1 MNSLVGHAT
10 LSDSTDNVAL
20 AAKPARALQ
29 DQPLFWFAPALALLL
44 VVTLYPLG
52 YVIWMSFQKTRY
64 YELAGYV
71 GLENYTYVFSSRE
84 FIDSSFASVIFVAGS
99 LSLAV
104 PIGVFAAV
112 VFNSLGRYASLF
124 RVITLLP
131 WTLSMGV
138 VASLWLWLLNPSYGP
153 VSYAMSQL
161 GLPQS
166 LLLGD
171 PDLAIWLLVIT
182 TAWWS
187 FPYVMVMTTAALQS
201 VPKELYEAVDMD
213 GGNSVVKFRFV
224 TLPHLLPTLGSTAL
238 NLAILY
244 LTIVTLILVLTGGG
258 PLGATATWSYQV
270 FNGIVQTVNIAPAA
284 VYSIVVLIANLVLG
298 YIYVRSTGRSTG

>member
-1 MNSLVGHAT
+1 MNSLVGSPP
-10 LSDSTDNVAL
+10 LSDTTEHLTSEP
-20 AAKPARALQ
+20 KPRKPLQ
-29 DQPLFWFAPALALLL
+29 DQPLIWFAPALVLLL
-44 VVTLYPLG
+44 VVTLYPLV
-52 YVIWMSFQKTRY
+52 YVLWMSLQKTRY
-64 YELAGYV
+64 YELAGFV
-71 GLENYTYVFSSRE
+71 GFENYAYVFSSRE
-84 FIDSSFASVIFVAGS
+84 FIDSSIASLIFVAGS

-112 VFNSLGRYASLF
+112 VFNSLGRYASFF
-124 RVITLLP
+124 RVVTLLP

-153 VSYAMSQL
+153 ISYATSQL

-270 FNGIVQTVNIAPAA
+270 FNGTVQTVNIAPAA
-284 VYSIVVLIANLVLG
+284 VYSVVVLVANLMLG
-298 YIYVRSTGRSTG
+298 YIYVRSTGRATG